1 MPNHRSPKDRW
12 NEMAKKAGD
21 NYRAGVRRA
30 AETFARDHGPEPNER
45 AIMEQLARQVDDLHR
60 DSAR

>member
-1 MPNHRSPKDRW
+1 
-12 NEMAKKAGD
+12 MAKKAGD